1 MWVGKGL
8 ILADLDHQS
17 LSRRTALVRLGA
29 GGLGAALAARSISA
43 SAQQATPEDL
53 PPALADWIAAW
64 EALDIDGIAAA
75 YAEDAVHEDVPAN
88 AVFEGREAIRAHLEP
103 LATELTDSD
112 VQITHVVA
120 TENGGAVEWIF
131 TGTYTGQIPGFP
143 PGNGTRVAIRGASIF
158 ELAGGQIQRDAEYYD
173 VLALLVQLGI
183 VPGPAE
189 GTPEATPDPAP
200 PPVR

>member
-1 MWVGKGL
+1 M
-8 ILADLDHQS
+8 DSHHP

-29 GGLGAALAARSISA
+29 GGLGAALAARSLRA
-43 SAQQATPEDL
+43 GAQGATPEDV
-53 PPALADWIAAW
+53 PPNLADWIAAW

-88 AVFEGREAIRAHLEP
+88 QLHEGRAAIRAHFEF
-103 LATELTDSD
+103 LATELTESD

-120 TENGGAVEWIF
+120 TEDGGAVEWIF

-173 VLALLVQLGI
+173 ALGLLVQLGI
-183 VPGPAE
+183 LPGPAE
-189 GTPEATPDPAP
+189 GTPGAATPAP
-200 PPVR
+200 